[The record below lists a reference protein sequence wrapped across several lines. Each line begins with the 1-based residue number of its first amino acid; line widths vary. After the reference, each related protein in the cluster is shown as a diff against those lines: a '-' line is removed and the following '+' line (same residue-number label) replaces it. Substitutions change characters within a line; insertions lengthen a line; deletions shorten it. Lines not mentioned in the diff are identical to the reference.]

1 MTDIPAP
8 PPGSTEA
15 ATRAADQA
23 ATELGLGTDWA
34 ALGAPDWARVCR
46 RAGAILAGQGQAP
59 APGPARRGSRRPG
72 GRPGPSPARR
82 GRPSRSRGRVRSR
95 PDRRPGSP
103 PRSSPAAGR
112 GCRSWRCGLLPGCR
126 CSGGRC

>member
-8 PPGSTEA
+8 PPGPADA
-15 ATRAADQA
+15 ATRAATQAATEA

-59 APGPARRGSRRPG
+59 APGWDGALARAL
-72 GRPGPSPARR
+72 GRP
-82 GRPSRSRGRVRSR
+82 
-95 PDRRPGSP
+95 D
-103 PRSSPAAGR
+103 PAASRDELARDAANTVLAEKGEVFA
-112 GCRSWRCGLLPGCR
+112 PEDDA
-126 CSGGRC
+126 